1 MGVVLAY
8 FSESTG
14 IIVNAIEYNW
24 TMNVVDCICGINEIL
39 L

>member
-1 MGVVLAY
+1 MGVVLTY

-14 IIVNAIEYNW
+14 IIINAIEYNS
-24 TMNVVDCICGINEIL
+24 TMNVADCICGINEIL

>member
-8 FSESTG
+8 FNESTG
-14 IIVNAIEYNW
+14 IIVNAIEYNS
-24 TMNVVDCICGINEIL
+24 TMNVADCICGVNEFL